1 VPRLWWTMCRV
12 TQSVELVLDEQLDA
26 LVRADWDALAAAGLP
41 SQARHRSPSNR
52 PHVTLAARAAI
63 DDSLGPAMAL
73 ALGELPIPL
82 RLGALSVFG
91 RDRFVLVRAVVPDI
105 GLLQRQAL
113 LGDVLGR
120 DDELPYMRA
129 GHWVP
134 HVTLAHRVTSE
145 QVALA
150 LSLLH
155 GPREA
160 DGYAVAARR
169 WDGDARREWV
179 LAGAG

>member
-1 VPRLWWTMCRV
+1 M
-12 TQSVELVLDEQLDA
+12 TQSVELVLDEGLDA

-63 DDSLGPAMAL
+63 DEALEPAMAL
-73 ALGELPIPL
+73 ALEEFPVAAAPGRAVGLRARPL
-82 RLGALSVFG
+82 RAGTGGRRRVGLLRRQAALGGVLGAG
-91 RDRFVLVRAVVPDI
+91 RRPAVHA
-105 GLLQRQAL
+105 GGS
-113 LGDVLGR
+113 LGAAR
-120 DDELPYMRA
+120 DPRPPHDPGA
-129 GHWVP
+129 GGV
-134 HVTLAHRVTSE
+134 
-145 QVALA
+145 A
-150 LSLLH
+150 LSLLN

-160 DGYAVAARR
+160 DGYAVGARR

>member
-1 VPRLWWTMCRV
+1 VPLWCSMCRV
-12 TQSVELVLDEQLDA
+12 TQSVELVLDEELDA

-52 PHVTLAARAAI
+52 PHFTLAARAAI
-63 DDSLGPAMAL
+63 DESLEAAMAL
-73 ALGELPIPL
+73 ALGEFPVPL

-105 GLLQRQAL
+105 GLLQRQAA
-113 LGDVLGR
+113 LGDVLG
-120 DDELPYMRA
+120 DDAELPYMRA

-134 HVTLAHRVTSE
+134 HVTLAHRMTPE

-160 DGYAVAARR
+160 DGYAVGARR

>member
-1 VPRLWWTMCRV
+1 M
-12 TQSVELVLDEQLDA
+12 TQSVELVLDEGLDA

-63 DDSLGPAMAL
+63 DESLEPAMAR
-73 ALGELPIPL
+73 ALGEFPLAL

-91 RDRFVLVRAVVPDI
+91 RDRFVLVRAVVARRRAAAP
-105 GLLQRQAL
+105 A
-113 LGDVLGR
+113 GR
-120 DDELPYMRA
+120 ARGRPGAGADLPYMRA

-134 HVTLAHRVTSE
+134 HVTLAHRMTPE
-145 QVALA
+145 QVAFA

-160 DGYAVAARR
+160 DGYAVGARR

>member
-1 VPRLWWTMCRV
+1 MCRV
-12 TQSVELVLDEQLDA
+12 TQSVELVLDEGLDA

-52 PHVTLAARAAI
+52 PHVTLAARPAI
-63 DDSLGPAMAL
+63 DEALEPDMAH
-73 ALGELPIPL
+73 ALGEFPVAL

-91 RDRFVLVRAVVPDI
+91 RDRFVLVRAVVPEI
-105 GLLQRQAL
+105 GLLRRQAA
-113 LGDVLGR
+113 LGTVLGG
-120 DDELPYMRA
+120 DADLPYMRA

-134 HVTLAHRVTSE
+134 HVTLAHRMIPE

-150 LSLLH
+150 LSVLN

-160 DGYAVAARR
+160 DGYAVGARR

>member
-1 VPRLWWTMCRV
+1 M
-12 TQSVELVLDEQLDA
+12 TQSVELVLDEGLDA

-52 PHVTLAARAAI
+52 PHVTLAARRPSTRRSSPPWRSRSEEFPVA
-63 DDSLGPAMAL
+63 
-73 ALGELPIPL
+73 L

-91 RDRFVLVRAVVPDI
+91 RDRFVLVRAVVPEI
-105 GLLQRQAL
+105 GLLRRQAA

-120 DDELPYMRA
+120 DADLPYMRA

-134 HVTLAHRVTSE
+134 HVTLAHRMTPE

-150 LSLLH
+150 LSLLN

-160 DGYAVAARR
+160 DGYAVGARR

>member
-1 VPRLWWTMCRV
+1 MSRV
-12 TQSVELVLDEQLDA
+12 TQSVELVLDAGLDA

-52 PHVTLAARAAI
+52 PHVTLAARPAI
-63 DDSLGPAMAL
+63 DEALEPAMAL
-73 ALGELPIPL
+73 ALEEIPLAL

-91 RDRFVLVRAVVPDI
+91 RDRFVLVRAVVPEI
-105 GLLQRQAL
+105 GLLRRQAA
-113 LGDVLGR
+113 LGKVLGR
-120 DDELPYMRA
+120 DADLPYMRA

-134 HVTLAHRVTSE
+134 HVTLAHRMTAE

-150 LSLLH
+150 LSLLK

-160 DGYAVAARR
+160 DGYAVGVRR
-169 WDGDARREWV
+169 WDGDARREWLLV
-179 LAGAG
+179 GAG